1 MIHDYGFAPTNELTL
16 KSFVEQQAASGRKND
31 PPGIEP
37 SGMYFSMVSLLAQ
50 HAVTNYFRSILP
62 SDSVY
67 DIDNFFSH
75 SYIGDI
81 DSGRE
86 IRYEQYAQYAQPQDD
101 FSARP
106 FRPEA
111 VEEFKEALH
120 ANSLNADDVDG
131 IRKLT
136 ESAHIGRNLTSG
148 PYKGFN
154 QGTSAIEVAT
164 VVHEQFNALDNMRSR
179 GELREGIPLMDTELR
194 RRGFYTDG
202 VKEAVKSGWDGH
214 MAAEKHYS
222 EIFSASST
230 SYERS
235 DLTTENSLKL
245 YTSLFPPDKSVPTT
259 DRIFISGKK
268 DLEKK
273 RESKPLSKGA
283 DSAQK
288 TSSFVT
294 KAAKCGIPITAHV
307 DRMKSRS
314 EPLFKFKR
322 EQAVPVGF
330 EMINEGLFASKKN
343 KFMVFNGAGVD
354 SWRLDTAPITKT
366 SGVECMLLGTLK

>member
-1 MIHDYGFAPTNELTL
+1 
-16 KSFVEQQAASGRKND
+16 
-31 PPGIEP
+31 
-37 SGMYFSMVSLLAQ
+37 
-50 HAVTNYFRSILP
+50 
-62 SDSVY
+62 
-67 DIDNFFSH
+67 
-75 SYIGDI
+75 
-81 DSGRE
+81 
-86 IRYEQYAQYAQPQDD
+86 
-101 FSARP
+101 
-106 FRPEA
+106 
-111 VEEFKEALH
+111 
-120 ANSLNADDVDG
+120 
-131 IRKLT
+131 
-136 ESAHIGRNLTSG
+136 
-148 PYKGFN
+148 
-154 QGTSAIEVAT
+154 
-164 VVHEQFNALDNMRSR
+164 
-179 GELREGIPLMDTELR
+179 
-194 RRGFYTDG
+194 
-202 VKEAVKSGWDGH
+202 

-259 DRIFISGKK
+259 DLIFISGKK
-268 DLEKK
+268 ALERE
-273 RESKPLSKGA
+273 RESKPRSKGA

-294 KAAKCGIPITAHV
+294 KAASCGIPITAHV

-366 SGVECMLLGTLK
+366 SGVEYMLLGTLK